1 MVHKAMRWCLLSLFF
16 LTSCAGYRFTQT
28 DNPLSQY
35 GVESLSVPMF
45 YNFSSLPEVSPAMT
59 RETYKIL
66 SGFSALKLKSG
77 YQNADAILIGI
88 IRSPESLKLTTRPS
102 SLRDAKNVAPN
113 NVGARR
119 AEFYIPGATEVDLRL
134 QVLVIKHP
142 SEEELRL
149 LQSELGPKIPAQGK
163 ILFNET
169 FPLTGSFTREFYDD
183 EPGTVVATQNAG
195 ALRRAQDTMA
205 LQAAEQIRDM
215 ILYAF

>member
-1 MVHKAMRWCLLSLFF
+1 MRWCVCSLIF
-16 LTSCAGYRFTQT
+16 LVSCAGYRFAQT

-45 YNFSSLPEVSPAMT
+45 YNFSSLPELSPAMT
-59 RETYKIL
+59 RETYKLL
-66 SGFSALKLKSG
+66 SGFRALRLKSG
-77 YQNADAILIGI
+77 YKNADAVLIGI
-88 IRSPESLKLTTRPS
+88 IRSPESLKLTTRPT

-113 NVGARR
+113 NVGESR
-119 AEFYIPGATEVDLRL
+119 AEFYIPGATQVDLKL

-163 ILFNET
+163 IIFNEI
-169 FPLTGSFTREFYDD
+169 FSLSGSFTREFYDD

-195 ALRRAQDTMA
+195 ALRRAQETMA